1 MFHMFL
7 HVFAK
12 YTAVIVSIRLTETS
26 SVSNE
31 TAKFDEV
38 SWPVSYVGVLVCDFG
53 NFRWNVDLL
62 NFALL

>member
-1 MFHMFL
+1 
-7 HVFAK
+7 
-12 YTAVIVSIRLTETS
+12 VIVSIRLTETS
-26 SVSNE
+26 TVSNE

-38 SWPVSYVGVLVCDFG
+38 SWPVSYVGVLVCDVG